1 MELYLDKNSK
11 RGKIDYYGRVKKG
24 NKDFHFTL
32 TQVGSSLYM
41 DFWPLEEIGHR
52 LVEAVNRVLGAPKE
66 GPTRKLL
73 PSRCG
78 KGVEVLATGWALA
91 SRPIQETEEAII
103 KTIKELG
110 HNG

>member
-1 MELYLDKNSK
+1 MELYLDKNEEK
-11 RGKIDYYGRVKKG
+11 GKIDYYGRVRKEG
-24 NKDFHFTL
+24 KDFHFTL

-52 LVEAVNRVLGAPKE
+52 LVEAINRVLGAPKE
-66 GPTRKLL
+66 GPTKKVL

-91 SRPIQETEEAII
+91 PERVTETEKAII
-103 KTIKELG
+103 KRIKELKS
-110 HNG
+110 NE